1 MELTKTNNGQ
11 WKPGQSGNQQGR
23 PVGSRNQFSNAFM
36 QDLAAVW
43 AEHGRKTMEATA
55 KVNPEAFFATCARL
69 LPRDVA
75 ISIQTQAPILD
86 AGDLAIFKAIK
97 LGIPDAGNRS
107 PDEILSFT
115 LAAIRSHSAQLIDA
129 SSEAETESP
138 NG

>member
-11 WKPGQSGNQQGR
+11 WKSGQSGNLQGR

-36 QDLAAVW
+36 SDLAAVW
-43 AEHGRKTMEATA
+43 AAHGRETMEATA

-86 AGDLAIFKAIK
+86 AGDLQILKAIK
-97 LGIPDAGNRS
+97 LALPNAGDREPSEVLQFVLDAVRAH
-107 PDEILSFT
+107 E
-115 LAAIRSHSAQLIDA
+115 AKVIDA
-129 SSEAETESP
+129 T
-138 NG
+138 

>member
-23 PVGSRNQFSNAFM
+23 TVGSRNQFSNAFM

-43 AEHGRKTMEATA
+43 AQHGRETMEATA

-86 AGDLAIFKAIK
+86 AGDLAVLRAIREA
-97 LGIPDAGNRS
+97 IPTAGGRE
-107 PDEILSFT
+107 PAEVLEFT
-115 LAAIRSHSAQLIDA
+115 LAAIRSHSAKLI
-129 SSEAETESP
+129 E
-138 NG
+138 

>member
-11 WKPGQSGNQQGR
+11 WKPGQSGNHQGR

-43 AEHGRKTMEATA
+43 AEHGRETMEATA
-55 KVNPEAFFATCARL
+55 KVNPVAFFATCARL

-86 AGDLAIFKAIK
+86 AGDLQILKAIK
-97 LGIPDAGNRS
+97 AALPNAGDREPAEVLQFVLDAVRAH
-107 PDEILSFT
+107 E
-115 LAAIRSHSAQLIDA
+115 AKVIDA
-129 SSEAETESP
+129 T
-138 NG
+138 

>member
-23 PVGSRNQFSNAFM
+23 PVGSRNQFHNAFM

-43 AEHGRKTMEATA
+43 AAHGRETMVATA

-75 ISIQTQAPILD
+75 ISIQAQAPILD
-86 AGDLAIFKAIK
+86 AGDLAILRAIK
-97 LGIPDAGNRS
+97 AGIPDAKSRL
-107 PDEILSFT
+107 PDQVLSFV
-115 LAAIRSHSAQLIDA
+115 LDAVRSHSAQLIDA
-129 SSEAETESP
+129 SADAETE
-138 NG
+138 GQKG

>member
-36 QDLAAVW
+36 QDLAGVW
-43 AEHGRKTMEATA
+43 AEHGRETMVATA

-75 ISIQTQAPILD
+75 ISIQAQTPVLD
-86 AGDLAIFKAIK
+86 GGDLAILRAIK
-97 LGIPDAGNRS
+97 EAIPDANNRS
-107 PDEILSFT
+107 PENVLTFV
-115 LAAIRSHSAQLIDA
+115 LEAIRSHSAQLIDA
-129 SSEAETESP
+129 RDNETRGQSD
-138 NG
+138 